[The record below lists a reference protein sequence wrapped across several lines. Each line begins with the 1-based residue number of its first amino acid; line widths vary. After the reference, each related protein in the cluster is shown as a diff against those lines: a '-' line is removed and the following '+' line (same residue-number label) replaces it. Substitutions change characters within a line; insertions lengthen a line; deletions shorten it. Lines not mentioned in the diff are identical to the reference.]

1 MRGWSPGTF
10 CCWTFVLSFKH
21 QSLAWELDLPSAACK
36 LVLMGLA
43 SYANEDGY
51 CFPGQEKLAIKTCQT
66 ARSVRTHLAWLEEH
80 GFIMRQHRDRIT
92 GRTSD
97 EYLLTLETTPPE
109 KFSAG
114 PTGKKQ
120 QTPPEKFSAGT
131 IHESVSINTPVLE
144 NPALAIYQAYPRKVG
159 KLAALKAIEKALK
172 SSDHQT
178 ILASVNRFAE
188 QVKAERTEERFI
200 PHPSTWFNQGRWMDE
215 STKQPAKASGDWGP
229 FGDPSTWPSH
239 WIKHPTENRPMR
251 PGEMQ

>member
-66 ARSVRTHLAWLEEH
+66 ARSVRTHLAWLEGH

-144 NPALAIYQAYPRKVG
+144 NPALAIYQAYPLKVG
-159 KLAALKAIEKALK
+159 KAAALKAIAKALK
-172 SSDHQT
+172 TVDSAT
-178 ILASVNRFAE
+178 LLAATQEFARA
-188 QVKAERTEERFI
+188 VKGWKKEDAQYVQ
-200 PHPSTWFNQGRWMDE
+200 HPATWFNQGRWEDDRRAWY
-215 STKQPAKASGDWGP
+215 KGRAPDAA
-229 FGDPSTWPSH
+229 PSNDVSRFAEQFANGTFV
-239 WIKHPTENRPMR
+239 
-251 PGEMQ
+251 